1 MAAGGLLVTARDY
14 AKLGQLFLQQGEWQ
28 GQQIVSADW
37 VRDSLVADGARLQAQ
52 AHPEYPMGYGYQWWL
67 PVSEVGEFAALG
79 VYNQSIYVNP
89 AKNLVIVKLSAN
101 ADYGRT
107 DDESSYR
114 EFETLE
120 FMRAIGERL

>member
-1 MAAGGLLVTARDY
+1 
-14 AKLGQLFLQQGEWQ
+14 
-28 GQQIVSADW
+28 
-37 VRDSLVADGARLQAQ
+37 
-52 AHPEYPMGYGYQWWL
+52 MGYGYQWWL